1 MCKRREA
8 HTIRRILEFF
18 KTIGNFGRVLVL
30 AVSTSRE
37 LITISWFLSS
47 KSIAKWFTFT
57 HKQGYTQTLL
67 CWLAILYSTR
77 ATKSSLFE
85 RFKLHHVVSFL
96 LGPVVSIFT
105 YLLIVL
111 KVQNMPVPEVL
122 SSALS
127 AGLQPN
133 KGRLNLDDQ
142 YSLFM
147 YEIAKLTL

>member
-1 MCKRREA
+1 
-8 HTIRRILEFF
+8 
-18 KTIGNFGRVLVL
+18 
-30 AVSTSRE
+30 
-37 LITISWFLSS
+37 
-47 KSIAKWFTFT
+47 
-57 HKQGYTQTLL
+57 
-67 CWLAILYSTR
+67 
-77 ATKSSLFE
+77 
-85 RFKLHHVVSFL
+85 VSFL

-147 YEIAKLTL
+147 YEIAKLTLWRPLLPYEYSYKASCVRLG